1 MLAIDRHAWTNRWRS
16 HHPGERL
23 LLAGGGLLLALM
35 LPPLG
40 AGPLLVV
47 VMAAATVAG
56 AGVPMRAFM
65 GVMAVPAGFL
75 LAGAPFLALSLD
87 LHDGVHLGWSAAG
100 AVLALKVSLRALGAT
115 ACLAFLALT
124 TPAAELV
131 PWLRR
136 LGVPAVL
143 VEIALLIYR
152 LIFILMERAAA
163 GQQAQAARLGYRDAR
178 RSLRSLAFLTAT
190 LFQRALERA
199 RRLEV
204 GLAARGYAGEL
215 RVLAPAR
222 VLSPG
227 RLETFVDPRYFHG
240 TLYRAAN
247 WLYVGDTRGFRR
259 TRGGYSDAPGAVKR
273 VFVRPLHPQ
282 AQARLARP
290 VLDPHERHG
299 ASKLMLSAEQMGTLP
314 EFFADIPDSTL
325 QASAKRL

>member
-65 GVMAVPAGFL
+65 GVMAVPTGFL
-75 LAGAPFLALSLD
+75 LAGAPFLAVTLD

-124 TPAAELV
+124 TPAAELL

-143 VEIALLIYR
+143 VEIALSPLQGQAHAYVVAAIRDIGIY
-152 LIFILMERAAA
+152 
-163 GQQAQAARLGYRDAR
+163 
-178 RSLRSLAFLTAT
+178 
-190 LFQRALERA
+190 
-199 RRLEV
+199 
-204 GLAARGYAGEL
+204 
-215 RVLAPAR
+215 APADY
-222 VLSPG
+222 LPAHG
-227 RLETFVDPRYFHG
+227 KCAYFI
-240 TLYRAAN
+240 
-247 WLYVGDTRGFRR
+247 
-259 TRGGYSDAPGAVKR
+259 
-273 VFVRPLHPQ
+273 
-282 AQARLARP
+282 RP
-290 VLDPHERHG
+290 VI
-299 ASKLMLSAEQMGTLP
+299 KAESSG
-314 EFFADIPDSTL
+314 
-325 QASAKRL
+325 